1 MEREYAFCLRLS
13 GITVRFVTPTP
24 IELPDNFQPFAC
36 PDTDRPDEEY
46 RVERLRFDAFVPLFS
61 QTILNSWD
69 RDFMDRMADLFAE
82 LLDRVPVY
90 RLYCRPDR
98 QAVELSYHTLF
109 GKEPTV

>member
-1 MEREYAFCLRLS
+1 
-13 GITVRFVTPTP
+13 
-24 IELPDNFQPFAC
+24 
-36 PDTDRPDEEY
+36 
-46 RVERLRFDAFVPLFS
+46 
-61 QTILNSWD
+61 
-69 RDFMDRMADLFAE
+69 MDRMADLFAE